1 MKVNEITSNR
11 HQLTEAPAGMMAQ
24 GARRIG
30 AKLAGAVGMK
40 GTAAGLTGSADAG
53 TVANQLMVD
62 LKGYLGRTGGN
73 LKQLNAADLSNF
85 LQQQGYPAAEVQDA
99 SSVLTSQQ
107 VDQALLGAVRAKFKA
122 GRAKPATGKTTTAK
136 PAAGKTTT
144 ATPATATPKPPGI
157 VDKFKAGFAA
167 GSGKT
172 AQPAAQT
179 QSRTGPGASVSVSD
193 LLQNVGQL
201 NTAQKEQLSQLL
213 KSETGVPELAVR
225 LKQAGADAVTQAL
238 TALSAQQPAAQPT
251 SAIQPNQQT
260 RQASLGRTAQRRTRT
275 QQTAQ
280 PAAKPRVRAPATPVT
295 Q

>member
-122 GRAKPATGKTTTAK
+122 GRAKPAAR
-136 PAAGKTTT
+136 KTTT
-144 ATPATATPKPPGI
+144 ATPATSTPKPPGI

-172 AQPAAQT
+172 AQPAAQ
-179 QSRTGPGASVSVSD
+179 
-193 LLQNVGQL
+193 
-201 NTAQKEQLSQLL
+201 
-213 KSETGVPELAVR
+213 
-225 LKQAGADAVTQAL
+225 
-238 TALSAQQPAAQPT
+238 
-251 SAIQPNQQT
+251 
-260 RQASLGRTAQRRTRT
+260 
-275 QQTAQ
+275 
-280 PAAKPRVRAPATPVT
+280 PAAKPRVRAPATSNPAR
-295 Q
+295 